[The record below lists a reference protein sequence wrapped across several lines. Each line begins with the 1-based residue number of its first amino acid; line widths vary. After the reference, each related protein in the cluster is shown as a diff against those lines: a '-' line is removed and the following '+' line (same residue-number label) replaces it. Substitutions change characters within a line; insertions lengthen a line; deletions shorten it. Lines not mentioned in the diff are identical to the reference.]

1 MLPSETTRPLRLRAN
16 LEFTRLHPTSPF
28 TQHVNSA
35 GEAREQRVLAADR
48 GAASHTHADRAFGL
62 RRSSS
67 TTMAPAVRASPL
79 PRPSFCGQWQPRA
92 FCISRRR
99 VFAPTHPWLALI
111 IPAKAR
117 RAMAATAAAR
127 AAAVA
132 VFSLLNVVATQSLLH
147 ATCNLYCLSR
157 GCTLARAI
165 YLLGQISTRLSMLLA
180 SRRPCGRLDSD
191 RGRRIESDAQPELR
205 RVRRRRFEPS

>member
-1 MLPSETTRPLRLRAN
+1 MERQLQLAHISSPPIGSACRAD
-16 LEFTRLHPTSPF
+16 
-28 TQHVNSA
+28 
-35 GEAREQRVLAADR
+35 DR
-48 GAASHTHADRAFGL
+48 GAWRSVFSLLIGAPSATRTRPCALGL

-67 TTMAPAVRASPL
+67 TTMAPAARASPL
-79 PRPSFCGQWQPRA
+79 PKAFTYRGQRQPRA

-99 VFAPTHPWLALI
+99 VFAPTHPWLAPI

-205 RVRRRRFEPS
+205 RVRRRRIEPS